1 MCKLEAQE
9 EIDFLRLTIGQET
22 RNGDYW
28 YRRCSKAEAALQEI
42 KKKLT
47 GLLME
52 LEVLDMFEQER
63 TYVRELPEGCMQ
75 CDRCGEMVEENEI
88 TYLDGT
94 NVCRDCLTD
103 FCNGYVDEL
112 GEAYIAEHRKEFY
125 LTWWFE
131 NLYEE
136 DRIKIAE
143 YAYRRKKEA
152 ENQLLYSDWLQ
163 HATRNEKDFCLQSS
177 DWIDFVKEHAS

>member
-22 RNGDYW
+22 RNRDYW
-28 YRRCSKAEAALQEI
+28 YRRYSKAEAALQEI

-52 LEVLDMFEQER
+52 WEALDVFEQER
-63 TYVRELPEGCMQ
+63 TYVRELPEGCIQ

-94 NVCRDCLTD
+94 NVCRDCLSE
-103 FCNGYVDEL
+103 FCSGYVDEL
-112 GEAYIAEHRKEFY
+112 GEAYIAEHRKEFCMDWVLPSY
-125 LTWWFE
+125 L
-131 NLYEE
+131 EE
-136 DRIKIAE
+136 DIIRAILADYEKN
-143 YAYRRKKEA
+143 K
-152 ENQLLYSDWLQ
+152 QLELDLHGYGAGYLLE
-163 HATRNEKDFCLQSS
+163 NEKKFCLQSS

>member
-52 LEVLDMFEQER
+52 WEALDMFEQER
-63 TYVRELPEGCMQ
+63 MYVRELPEGCIQ

-88 TYLDGT
+88 TCLDGT

-112 GEAYIAEHRKEFY
+112 GEAYIAEHRKEFCMDWVLPSY
-125 LTWWFE
+125 L
-131 NLYEE
+131 EE
-136 DRIKIAE
+136 DIIRAILADYEKN
-143 YAYRRKKEA
+143 K
-152 ENQLLYSDWLQ
+152 QLELDLHGYGAGYLLE
-163 HATRNEKDFCLQSS
+163 NEKDFCLQSS